1 MPHTQEQILETLIRE
16 VRALAPEQS
25 DIHEQTDLVA
35 EVGLDSMKVMDL
47 VMRIEDEF
55 DVLVPINDLATIRT
69 PGELAALIRRL
80 EEDG

>member
-1 MPHTQEQILETLIRE
+1 
-16 VRALAPEQS
+16 
-25 DIHEQTDLVA
+25 
-35 EVGLDSMKVMDL
+35 MDL